1 MANDLEYS
9 VGLNTGPLA
18 QASMAIGKF
27 GDDAVKTL
35 NRKFSGADLF
45 RGIMQGIGIASVA
58 QIADKMVA
66 PFKESAESAERIAQ
80 WSDKAADA
88 TERLL
93 MLRRSDA
100 QQLEAMEK
108 SVKRIAA
115 ELNNAV
121 ASEPSKKFLGF
132 IDRGSALDK
141 LFGFSRREDA
151 ARAEQVAQKGAEL
164 NEKNLALET
173 KRAEIQKRRETD
185 ELRAINEAYKTER
198 EREAALRRLADFDRE
213 QRLAKLSDAEKL
225 STYERERVA
234 LAKEIAGYERF
245 TREGG
250 QLTKDGLDELLA
262 KKQQQAELEK
272 QIAELTA
279 AKAKSEAL
287 IGSQIDSNVAA
298 WKDFVATIESVGRGD
313 RELSDRELRRKINEI
328 SSDIATRQASSLLAG
343 GLFIGN
349 GVSSADPFINL
360 QKSNLAQALAE
371 QRLREE
377 TRRNVEFFGRD
388 RAFQMFGGTEQRFE
402 SILQGFVSK
411 QDRFITALEKLE
423 KSTQAIPET
432 LKSLR

>member
-100 QQLEAMEK
+100 Q
-108 SVKRIAA
+108 
-115 ELNNAV
+115 LNNAV

-198 EREAALRRLADFDRE
+198 EREAALKRLADFDRE

-279 AKAKSEAL
+279 AKARSEAL
-287 IGSQIDSNVAA
+287 IGTQIDSNVAA